1 MTERERADRAAYEA
15 YLRAKIASGEMTP
28 EEAESEW
35 DYRFNGWS
43 SRQSTC
49 GL

>member
-1 MTERERADRAAYEA
+1 MTEAERERNAYEA
-15 YLRAKIASGEMTP
+15 YLRAKIAAGEMTP

-35 DYRFNGWS
+35 DYHVNGWPT
-43 SRQSTC
+43 RQNVS